1 MDEKAVVEIGTEG
14 NVTSCPMGDPGD
26 CGYKGGKV
34 CGKCGAMSVQKK
46 SVDDENSP
54 EEEEETLMEEVDEKG
69 AMMMRAIPGKDE
81 VPDAEIP
88 ARSAVANPGRKR
100 GENLADMEDPAST
113 VTSDESDPGEISE
126 VDESAVAE
134 DPEMAMKRR
143 RDARARRLAMMGGM
157 KTAEGIEDD
166 AAYICGLQKKVLT
179 GGSTPCAGCVG
190 GCAPEGNLPNLV
202 EVEGLALEEH
212 AGVKVLDSGYSD
224 TADMFLVDVMQKD
237 GRIVEVIYEGDT
249 AECVSWKRLNVGPMS
264 EKSAGVAP
272 VVVVGFDAAADIAV
286 KSIGGKVTEIT
297 SGAVDNREVY
307 MVEIKTDDGEDHTV
321 IVATDGEI
329 VDSAVEA
336 GLESKAAPSVEI
348 KASDDPEFLASLM
361 EFEVIEV
368 ETEIN
373 ES

>member
-1 MDEKAVVEIGTEG
+1 
-14 NVTSCPMGDPGD
+14 
-26 CGYKGGKV
+26 
-34 CGKCGAMSVQKK
+34 
-46 SVDDENSP
+46 
-54 EEEEETLMEEVDEKG
+54 
-69 AMMMRAIPGKDE
+69 
-81 VPDAEIP
+81 
-88 ARSAVANPGRKR
+88 
-100 GENLADMEDPAST
+100 
-113 VTSDESDPGEISE
+113 
-126 VDESAVAE
+126 
-134 DPEMAMKRR
+134 
-143 RDARARRLAMMGGM
+143 
-157 KTAEGIEDD
+157 
-166 AAYICGLQKKVLT
+166 
-179 GGSTPCAGCVG
+179 
-190 GCAPEGNLPNLV
+190 
-202 EVEGLALEEH
+202 
-212 AGVKVLDSGYSD
+212 
-224 TADMFLVDVMQKD
+224 MFLVDVMQKD

-286 KSIGGKVTEIT
+286 KSVGGKVTEIS

-336 GLESKAAPSVEI
+336 ELESKAAPEVEI